1 MMVPSTGSQ
10 RVPWRGVPKWI
21 QCFLYDAVGGQ
32 NVPRRAEA
40 LIEFGNMQNS
50 QFTGNDNVD
59 AIEAQGMQAVLQL
72 AARLGGSS
80 IAGKVRREPGGRLNN
95 NILFAYSGITR
106 VCKQYIYILALASIY
121 SSRVYIL

>member
-32 NVPRRAEA
+32 NVPRRAEV

-80 IAGKVRREPGGRLNN
+80 IAGKVRREPSGRLNN
-95 NILFAYSGITR
+95 NI
-106 VCKQYIYILALASIY
+106 VYIYIYIYIYNVCISIIRARTKLLIASIHT
-121 SSRVYIL
+121 S

>member
-1 MMVPSTGSQ
+1 M
-10 RVPWRGVPKWI
+10 
-21 QCFLYDAVGGQ
+21 
-32 NVPRRAEA
+32 

-95 NILFAYSGITR
+95 NILFAYSGWYYESMQTIG
-106 VCKQYIYILALASIY
+106 IYTS
-121 SSRVYIL
+121 